1 MTNETI
7 ALEAEATDAPIEV
20 PFRDHV
26 YTVPTPLD
34 WPWETMDH
42 LAEGRISKAVAE
54 LLGDEQLE
62 VFRDTRPRM
71 RDAVA
76 LMEAI
81 AAASG
86 SGDLGN

>member
-1 MTNETI
+1 MTKETN
-7 ALEAEATDAPIEV
+7 ALKAEATDEPIEV
-20 PFRDHV
+20 TFRDEV
-26 YTVPTPLD
+26 YVIPAPLD

-54 LLGDEQLE
+54 LLGEEQLE
-62 VFRDTRPRM
+62 TFRATRPRM

-86 SGDLGN
+86 SGELGN

>member
-1 MTNETI
+1 MTNETKG
-7 ALEAEATDAPIEV
+7 LKAEANDEPIEV
-20 PFRDHV
+20 LFGEHV
-26 YTVPTPLD
+26 FIVPAPLD

-62 VFRDTRPRM
+62 VFRSTKPRM

-76 LMEAI
+76 FMEAV

-86 SGDLGN
+86 SGELGN